1 MDERKKNMMKA
12 YLTHQQQACAA
23 QQAALRQEGRA
34 DEAVFQQIRL
44 NVFQLSSAVLDAAGK
59 QPEGEGFF
67 RQRMEQI
74 PANWHTAREKALQHG
89 NEIQA
94 HLESIKLEAAEE
106 IRSAFDK
113 IWSDQA

>member
-1 MDERKKNMMKA
+1 MDERKKDRMKA
-12 YLTHQQQACAA
+12 YLTTQQQECAA

-44 NVFQLSSAVLDAAGK
+44 NVFQLSGAVLDAAGK
-59 QPEGEGFF
+59 QPEGEQFF

-74 PANWHTAREKALQHG
+74 PANWQAAREKALLHG
-89 NEIQA
+89 NETQA
-94 HLESIKLEAAEE
+94 HLESIKLRAAEE
-106 IRSAFDK
+106 IRSAFER